1 MWVTVGAG
9 RGPAGAGRWGR
20 SVGRSWG
27 AGPGGM
33 QWREVDSWG
42 RAQAG
47 SGSCGRA
54 GGRQGGG
61 YINVPWHPARRREQL
76 PHLIR
81 EQGVP
86 HSCPS
91 RKPGREQYVLSEKP
105 QEVPRGATPL
115 GPAPGPPPA
124 GAAGLTSAHAPAQT
138 ASCSPSV
145 KGAFPM
151 TSLAPSSLGQTAR
164 LQRVKGGAAS
174 NSTYKKDRRGSFLSV
189 SLWWAVRGG
198 ELGCVCALS
207 QDQSNICRT
216 GPLLGSECRAL
227 LARARGSLAELP
239 SVEGRRGERHL

>member
-1 MWVTVGAG
+1 MFPGTLRGAESSCLILSG
-9 RGPAGAGRWGR
+9 NRA
-20 SVGRSWG
+20 SHTL
-27 AGPGGM
+27 
-33 QWREVDSWG
+33 
-42 RAQAG
+42 AQAA
-47 SGSCGRA
+47 SL
-54 GGRQGGG
+54 GG
-61 YINVPWHPARRREQL
+61 N
-76 PHLIR
+76 
-81 EQGVP
+81 
-86 HSCPS
+86 SMFS
-91 RKPGREQYVLSEKP
+91 
-105 QEVPRGATPL
+105 PRSHKRLLAEPPPL

-124 GAAGLTSAHAPAQT
+124 GAAGLTSAHAPVQT